1 MKVVTN
7 RWIRWV
13 RRLAPLS
20 MAVLAGCAPHHMMR
34 NFWLLDP
41 KGVISDTQLHYMKLD
56 VAVMLLII
64 IPTGILIVWA
74 MWRYR
79 KSGGKGRFDPKWDH
93 SNAIEAVVW
102 GIPILTV
109 AVLSYY
115 SIKAI
120 YAVNP
125 YNPTV
130 ITQSAGKL
138 SKVEPLDV
146 DVISTD
152 WQWVFIYPKQ
162 HIATVGRLVI
172 PEHTPVRFR
181 LTSATVV
188 NDFYIPQ
195 LVGMID
201 VMPGMRVKQALVANR
216 IGTYQG
222 FSANYSGPGFAW
234 MTFRTQSVSAA
245 KFHSWVQGVQGSP
258 QHLTY
263 ADFNRIARP
272 TINVEGKGSY
282 FSDVQAGL
290 FDHVIAEVMNGKI
303 YPTPMDMT
311 ESMAP
316 YLQK

>member
-1 MKVVTN
+1 M
-7 RWIRWV
+7 
-13 RRLAPLS
+13 APLS
-20 MAVLAGCAPHHMMR
+20 LASLAGCVPHHIAQ

-41 KGVISDTQLHYMKLD
+41 KGVISSTQLHFMKLD
-56 VAVMLLII
+56 VAVMLFII
-64 IPTGILIVWA
+64 IPTAILIVWA

-79 KSGGKGRFDPKWDH
+79 RTGGKGRYTPTWDH
-93 SNAIEAVVW
+93 SNAVEAVVW

-120 YAVNP
+120 YEVNP

-130 ITQSAGKL
+130 ITRATQKL
-138 SKVEPLDV
+138 PKVTPLLV

-152 WQWVFIYPKQ
+152 WQWLFVYPKQ
-162 HIATVGRLVI
+162 HIATVDKLVI
-172 PEHTPVRFR
+172 PANTPVYFR

-201 VMPGMRVKQALVANR
+201 VMPGMRVKQALMTSHL
-216 IGTYQG
+216 GTYQG
-222 FSANYSGPGFAW
+222 FSANYSGAGFAW
-234 MTFRTQSVSAA
+234 MTFRTQSVSTQD
-245 KFHSWVQGVQGSP
+245 FHKWVQGVQKSS

-263 ADFNRIARP
+263 SDFNKVAKP
-272 TINVEGKGSY
+272 TLNVNSKAAY
-282 FSDVQAGL
+282 FSDVQPGL
-290 FDHVIAEVMNGKI
+290 FDHVIAEVMNGKV

-311 ESMAP
+311 DNMTR
-316 YLQK
+316 YIQKQRANLARN